1 MTRRR
6 DLRDEIDELFADLW
20 QVSRIGGLRRGFRPA
35 LDCYRTDDPETFTVV
50 VDIAGIDPDAV
61 NVTTAEHAL
70 VISGERRRDECGGRT
85 YQHME
90 VEYGPFQRIVH
101 LPDDADPAAA
111 EARYDQGLLTIVIPI
126 AKPVPR
132 VRPVPIEV
140 RRQA

>member
-61 NVTTAEHAL
+61 NVTTAEQAL

-90 VEYGPFQRIVH
+90 VEYGPFQRVVQ
-101 LPDDADPAAA
+101 LPDDADPAGA

-126 AKPVPR
+126 AKPAPR

-140 RRQA
+140 RREA